1 MNRTRT
7 EMDPGL
13 FPDEIRP
20 YLLNADVYDSSCSEE
35 ARVWYIDR
43 EGGLFLKRYAA
54 GKLKDESVMTAYYHS
69 LGLSA
74 EVLA

>member
-7 EMDPGL
+7 EMNPGL

-43 EGGLFLKRYAA
+43 DGGLFLKRYAA
-54 GKLKDESVMTAYYHS
+54 GKLKVVG
-69 LGLSA
+69 LGI
-74 EVLA
+74 

>member
-20 YLLNADVYDSSCSEE
+20 YLLNDDVYDSS
-35 ARVWYIDR
+35 
-43 EGGLFLKRYAA
+43 
-54 GKLKDESVMTAYYHS
+54 
-69 LGLSA
+69 
-74 EVLA
+74 

>member
-43 EGGLFLKRYAA
+43 EGGLFLKRYA
-54 GKLKDESVMTAYYHS
+54 SVSKA
-69 LGLSA
+69 
-74 EVLA
+74 